1 MPVLRSL
8 AARLSL
14 LFALVSVLLLG
25 SLGAYLYH
33 SLSREIAW
41 RDDQMLRGRLE
52 RMEALLDDGESVAA
66 LRERPQLYANMLG
79 NRDSLLWLL
88 DPRGQALI
96 EVNPGHLAVPELPAS
111 REVRLGDVAGPVP
124 ARLAWQTLEQDGRP
138 LTLVAGKLLEERR
151 QMLADYRLRL
161 WLALATGAL
170 LACLLGWGLSRRG
183 LRPLR
188 RLARQASRIDV
199 RHLDRRLGVEGEP
212 QEIVDLSRGLD
223 RMLERLEEGFS
234 QLARYSADMAHEMR
248 TPLTNLLGQTQHT
261 LRRERSAE
269 EYRQVLESNIEEYER
284 LSRMIDSMLLL
295 ARTENP
301 SQEPPREPVDLGLLV
316 EQLCEYF
323 EGMAEEDGRTLAH
336 RASGT
341 VVANC
346 ELLRRA
352 LANLMANALRHGRS
366 GTPIRIDTL
375 TTPERVELRVQNQG
389 EPIAPEDLSRVFERF
404 YRCDPARTGAVGS
417 GGLGLAIV
425 RSIAKWHGGE
435 VGVESSAE
443 EGTTFTL
450 SLPRVS
456 RDAAAPPP
464 PARGSA

>member
-1 MPVLRSL
+1 MPVLNSL

-14 LFALVSVLLLG
+14 LFALVSVVLLG
-25 SLGAYLYH
+25 SIGAYLYH
-33 SLSREIAW
+33 SLQREIAW

-88 DPRGQALI
+88 DPRGEVLI
-96 EVNPGHLAVPELPAS
+96 EVNPGNLPVPTLPES
-111 REVRLGDVAGPVP
+111 REVRLDDVTGAVP
-124 ARLAWQTLEQDGRP
+124 ARLAWQTLEQGGRP
-138 LTLVAGKLLEERR
+138 LTLVAGKLLDERR
-151 QMLADYRLRL
+151 QMLAAYRLRL
-161 WLALATGAL
+161 WLTLAAGAL
-170 LACLLGWGLSRRG
+170 LAFLLGWGVSRRG

-188 RLARQASRIDV
+188 RLAEQANRIDV
-199 RHLDRRLGVEGEP
+199 RHLDRRLNDAGETE
-212 QEIVDLSRGLD
+212 EIGALSLGLN
-223 RMLERLEEGFS
+223 RMLDRLEEGFF

-301 SQEPPREPVDLGLLV
+301 SKEIPLEEVDLGPLV

-323 EGMAEEDGRTLAH
+323 EGMAEDDERELIH
-336 RASGT
+336 HASGT

-352 LANLMANALRHGRS
+352 LANLLANALRHGRR
-366 GTPIRIDTL
+366 GTPIRI
-375 TTPERVELRVQNQG
+375 TTAATAQRVELRVQNQG
-389 EPIAPEDLSRVFERF
+389 APIAPEEIARVFERF
-404 YRCDPARTGAVGS
+404 YRCDPARTGSVDS

-425 RSIAKWHGGE
+425 RSIAQWHGGE
-435 VGVESSAE
+435 VGVESDAE
-443 EGTTFTL
+443 RGTTFTL